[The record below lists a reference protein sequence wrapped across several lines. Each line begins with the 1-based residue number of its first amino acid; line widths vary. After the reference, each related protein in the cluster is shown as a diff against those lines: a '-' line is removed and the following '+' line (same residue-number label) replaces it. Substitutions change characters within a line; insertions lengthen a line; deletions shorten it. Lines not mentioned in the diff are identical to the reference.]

1 MKLNQARSDRELA
14 LEHFLPYRLSVLS
27 NTVSAQIAGEYG
39 ARFGLTIPEWR
50 TLAVL
55 GRFAPLTATGVVART
70 AMDKVR
76 VSRAVSRLLA
86 DGLLERAVDPADR
99 RRAPLRLSRKGRRI
113 YEQIVP
119 LALRREAELLDCLSA
134 KEAQQLDRLLA
145 KLQAQADRVGGP
157 DGAC

>member
-1 MKLNQARSDRELA
+1 MKLNQDQPDHELA

-27 NTVSAQIAGEYG
+27 NTISAQIAGEYG

-119 LALRREAELLDCLSA
+119 LALRREAELLACLNA
-134 KEAQQLDRLLA
+134 TETKQLDRLLA
-145 KLQAQADRVGGP
+145 KLQAQADGMELP
-157 DGAC
+157 A

>member
-1 MKLNQARSDRELA
+1 MNSYPRSDANVEALVRLKEDLGACELDQV
-14 LEHFLPYRLSVLS
+14 EFFL
-27 NTVSAQIAGEYG
+27 QIEDE
-39 ARFGLTIPEWR
+39 FGLSIPEWR

-119 LALRREAELLDCLSA
+119 LALRREAELLDCLNA
-134 KEAQQLDRLLA
+134 AETQQLDRLLA
-145 KLQAQADRVGGP
+145 KLQAQADRVE
-157 DGAC
+157 AA